1 MTEEDVGHIK
11 CITKQDEDLTNKV
24 ICSLSQELKVGASE
38 VFGLSVITTNI
49 EDLSQKKLVFDFNAR
64 VQEPSEEL
72 GKIQYKMYIHQ
83 SVKF

>member
-1 MTEEDVGHIK
+1 M
-11 CITKQDEDLTNKV
+11 
-24 ICSLSQELKVGASE
+24 
-38 VFGLSVITTNI
+38 FGLSVITTNI